1 MMWKPNEW
9 MKTLPSYE
17 PGRPLEEVAREL
29 GLDGID
35 DMVKLASNENSLGP
49 SPRAVEAMRREAERM
64 HLYPDGGAFYLK
76 QALAQ
81 QLEVKPEQL
90 IFGNGSNELIELLGH
105 VFLSPGDQIVMS
117 ECAFVV
123 YKLVAMLFNAET
135 ISVPMRG
142 FTHDLDAMLSAIT
155 PKTKLVFV
163 ANPNNPTG
171 TSVGKKELDAFIRAV
186 PDHVVT
192 VIDEAYVELLP
203 ETEQPDVLHHVR
215 TGQSVCSLR
224 TFSKGY
230 GLAGLRLGY
239 SIASAEISQLLNRAR
254 QPFNVNYM
262 AQVAAVAA
270 LEDTAH
276 LEATRNMT
284 ADGLQQIGQALDADG
299 IEYVPSCVNFLL
311 VKVGAGRQVF
321 QQLQEQQVIVRPM
334 DGYGLPEYVRV
345 TVGTAAENERFL
357 SALRKVLGSANGE

>member
-1 MMWKPNEW
+1 MVTPNEW

-35 DMVKLASNENSLGP
+35 EMIKLASNENSLGP
-49 SPRAVEAMRREAERM
+49 SPRAVEAMRKEAERM
-64 HLYPDGGAFYLK
+64 HLYPDGGAYYLK
-76 QALAQ
+76 QALAK
-81 QLEVKPEQL
+81 QLQVSPNQ
-90 IFGNGSNELIELLGH
+90 IIPGNGSNELIELLGH

-135 ISVPMRG
+135 ISVPMRE
-142 FTHDLDAMLSAIT
+142 FTHDLDAMLAAIT
-155 PKTKLVFV
+155 PQTKLVFV

-171 TSVGKKELDAFIRAV
+171 TKVSNEVLDAFIRAV
-186 PDHVVT
+186 PDHVIT

-203 ETEQPDVLHHVR
+203 EGEQPDVLQYIR
-215 TGQSVCSLR
+215 EERAVCALR

-239 SIASAEISQLLNRAR
+239 SIASTEISQLLNRAR

-262 AQVAAVAA
+262 AQVAALAA
-270 LEDTAH
+270 LEDEAH
-276 LEATRNMT
+276 LQATRTMT
-284 ADGLQQIGQALDADG
+284 TDGLQQLGRALEADG
-299 IEYVPSCVNFLL
+299 IEYVPSCVNLLL
-311 VKVGAGRQVF
+311 VKVGEGRHVF
-321 QQLQEQQVIVRPM
+321 QQLQQQQVIVRPM
-334 DGYGLPEYVRV
+334 DGYGLPEYIRV

-357 SALRKVLGSANGE
+357 NALRKVLGSASGK

>member
-1 MMWKPNEW
+1 MTVKPNSW
-9 MKTLPSYE
+9 MTNLPSYE

-49 SPRAVEAMRREAERM
+49 SPKAIAAMQAEAGRM

-76 QALAQ
+76 QALADKLQ
-81 QLEVKPEQL
+81 VTPDQL

-105 VFLSPGDQIVMS
+105 VFLAPGDQIVMS
-117 ECAFVV
+117 DGAFVI

-135 ISVPMRG
+135 ISVPMRD
-142 FTHDLDAMLSAIT
+142 FTHDLDAMLAAIT
-155 PKTKLVFV
+155 PATKLVFV

-171 TSVGKKELDAFIRAV
+171 TRVGNDELEKFIQAV

-203 ETEQPDVLHHVR
+203 EADQPDVLSHVR
-215 TGQSVCSLR
+215 AGRKVCSMR

-239 SIASAEISQLLNRAR
+239 VAAPVEIVQLLNRAR

-262 AQVAAVAA
+262 AQVAGIAA
-270 LEDTAH
+270 LQDDDH
-276 LEATRNMT
+276 LQATRDMT
-284 ADGLQQIGQALDADG
+284 QQGLQQICSALEADG

-321 QQLQEQQVIVRPM
+321 QQLQEQHVIVRPM
-334 DGYGLPEYVRV
+334 DGYGLPDYVRV
-345 TVGTAAENERFL
+345 TVGTQAENEKFL
-357 SALRKVLGSANGE
+357 QALRKVLR